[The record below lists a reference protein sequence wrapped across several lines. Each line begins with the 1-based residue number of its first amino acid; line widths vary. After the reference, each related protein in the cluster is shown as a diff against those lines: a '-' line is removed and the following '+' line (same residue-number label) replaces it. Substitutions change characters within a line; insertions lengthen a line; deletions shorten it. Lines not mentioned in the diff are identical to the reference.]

1 MYNTEEGGEKGG
13 GCVCVCQQ
21 SCLRWRE
28 WEHYPLDFRGNLA
41 VHIGHIEKHSLLGI
55 VGSRVGHID
64 RNTQDVRGSDG
75 LGGELQENRFEITPN
90 NQRVPPNKTCLECR
104 VRESRVA
111 KTVAKLPLEPTLL
124 GNFVVVLKR
133 RGARGQRVGEGE
145 LSARVHESKYDFR
158 DRLTTLN
165 GGKVS

>member
-13 GCVCVCQQ
+13 VCVCVCQQ

-75 LGGELQENRFEITPN
+75 LGGELQENRFESMPN
-90 NQRVPPNKTCLECR
+90 N
-104 VRESRVA
+104 
-111 KTVAKLPLEPTLL
+111 
-124 GNFVVVLKR
+124 
-133 RGARGQRVGEGE
+133 
-145 LSARVHESKYDFR
+145 
-158 DRLTTLN
+158 
-165 GGKVS
+165 